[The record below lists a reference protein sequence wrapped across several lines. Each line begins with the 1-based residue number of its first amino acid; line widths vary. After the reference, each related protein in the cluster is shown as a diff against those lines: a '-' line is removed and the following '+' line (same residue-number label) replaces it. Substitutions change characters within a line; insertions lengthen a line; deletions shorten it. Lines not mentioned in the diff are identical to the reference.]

1 MAEDPAMIPDMIS
14 RRHLAQFAAVVLAAL
29 IPSTRAADPAS
40 GASGRPNIVFFLAD
54 DLGWTGLRCFGSD
67 LYETPNLDRLAK
79 EGVKFT
85 DAYAACTVCSPSRA
99 AVMTGK
105 YPARLHLTDF
115 IAGQNRP
122 FAKLKIPEWQKWLKH
137 DEVTIAEAIKT
148 GGYKTAQVGK
158 WHLDRK
164 DAKSADYEPV
174 DHGFDRQVLKPAS
187 KGYFL
192 NRPAGGFKKG
202 DYVTD
207 YLASEAAK
215 IIGDWK
221 DDAFFLYFPFH
232 VPHTPIQGRKDLI
245 EAYAKKVKPD
255 AKHQN
260 PIFAAMAH
268 SMDDAVGTVL
278 DALKRHDL
286 ADNTVVIFTS
296 DNGGLTQRYG
306 KLDGFTDNHPLRRGK
321 GSAYEGGV
329 RVPMIAKWPGVT
341 PEGAACAEPVIGIDF
356 YPTFLEIAG
365 VKGDAHHN
373 RSVDGLSLVPLFK
386 NPKAKLKR
394 DAIYWHYPHYHAGG
408 DGPYNA
414 VRARDWRLVQF
425 YEDGSEALYNLKSD
439 IGETKNV
446 AAQNA
451 GIAAKLRNQL
461 DNWRIAVGA
470 QMPMPN
476 PNHDPARETEV
487 GKRARK
493 R

>member
-1 MAEDPAMIPDMIS
+1 MMPAMIF
-14 RRHLAQFAAVVLAAL
+14 RRQLARLAVVFLTALSLSSEAA
-29 IPSTRAADPAS
+29 AK
-40 GASGRPNIVFFLAD
+40 RPNIVFFFAD

-67 LYETPNLDRLAK
+67 LYETPNLDQLAK

-122 FAKLKIPEWQKWLKH
+122 FAKLRIPEWQKWLKH
-137 DEVTIAEAIKT
+137 DEVTIAEALKA

-164 DAKSADYEPV
+164 DADAAGYDPV
-174 DHGFDRQVLKPAS
+174 DHGFDRQVLKPPA

-192 NRPAGGFKKG
+192 NQAAGGFQKG
-202 DYVTD
+202 EYVTD
-207 YLASEAAK
+207 YLAAEAAK
-215 IIGDWK
+215 IIADWK
-221 DDAFFLYFPFH
+221 EEAFFLYFPFH
-232 VPHTPIQGRKDLI
+232 VPHTPIQGKEALI
-245 EAYAKKVKPD
+245 AAYARKVKPD
-255 AKHQN
+255 ARHQN
-260 PIFAAMAH
+260 PVYAAMVH
-268 SMDDAVGTVL
+268 SMDEAVGTVL
-278 DALKRHDL
+278 GALKQNGLGD
-286 ADNTVVIFTS
+286 DTVVVFTS

-329 RVPMIAKWPGVT
+329 RVPTIAKWPGVT
-341 PEGAACAEPVIGIDF
+341 PSGAVCAEPVIGIDF

-365 VKGDAHHN
+365 VEGEARHN

-425 YEDGSEALYNLKSD
+425 YEDGSEALYNLKND
-439 IGETKNV
+439 IGETTNV
-446 AAQNA
+446 AEQNA
-451 GIAAKLRNQL
+451 AIAARLRNLL

-476 PNHDPARETEV
+476 PNHDPARAAEV
-487 GKRARK
+487 GKRGQK

>member
-1 MAEDPAMIPDMIS
+1 MKSILFPLFRMGRFIAAAICSMALCS
-14 RRHLAQFAAVVLAAL
+14 QLHAATSA
-29 IPSTRAADPAS
+29 
-40 GASGRPNIVFFLAD
+40 RPNIVFFFAD

-67 LYETPNLDRLAK
+67 LYKTPNLDRLAK
-79 EGVKFT
+79 EGMKFT

-122 FAKLKIPEWQKWLKH
+122 FAKLNIPKWQKWLKH
-137 DEVTIAEAIKT
+137 EEVTIAEALKA
-148 GGYKTAQVGK
+148 GGYKTAQIGK

-164 DAKSADYEPV
+164 DAGSKGYAPI

-192 NRPAGGFKKG
+192 TKPAGGFKKG
-202 DYVTD
+202 DYTTD

-215 IIGDWK
+215 IVDEWK
-221 DDAFFLYFPFH
+221 ADPFFLYFAFH
-232 VPHTPIQGRKDLI
+232 VPHTPIQGKKELI
-245 EAYAKKVKPD
+245 DAYGKKIQPD
-255 AKHQN
+255 AKHRN
-260 PIFAAMAH
+260 PTYAAMVH
-268 SMDDAVGTVL
+268 SMDEAVGKVVGQ
-278 DALKRHDL
+278 LKQAGI
-286 ADNTVVIFTS
+286 ADNTVIVFTS

-306 KLDGFTDNHPLRRGK
+306 KHDGFTDNYPLRRGK

-329 RVPMIAKWPGVT
+329 RVPLIVKWPGVT
-341 PEGAACAEPVIGIDF
+341 PAGSLCREPVIGIDY

-365 VKGDAHHN
+365 IKGDAKHN
-373 RSVDGLSLVPLFK
+373 QTVDGLSLVSLFR
-386 NPKAKLKR
+386 NPKAALKR

-425 YEDGSEALYNLKSD
+425 YEDGSEALYNLKD
-439 IGETKNV
+439 DLHEQANV
-446 AAQNA
+446 AGQNA
-451 GIAAKLRNQL
+451 AIAARLRNQL
-461 DNWRIAVGA
+461 DNWRIAVKA
-470 QMPMPN
+470 QMLMPN
-476 PNHDPARETEV
+476 PNHDPEKASQV

-493 R
+493 K

>member
-29 IPSTRAADPAS
+29 TPSTRAADPAS

-67 LYETPNLDRLAK
+67 LYETPNLDRLAQ

-122 FAKLKIPEWQKWLKH
+122 FAKLKIPEWQKWLEH
-137 DEVTIAEAIKT
+137 DEVTIAEALKA

-192 NRPAGGFKKG
+192 NQPAGGFKKG
-202 DYVTD
+202 DYLTD
-207 YLASEAAK
+207 YLASEAAR

-245 EAYAKKVKPD
+245 ETYAKKVKPD

-260 PIFAAMAH
+260 PIFAAMVH
-268 SMDDAVGTVL
+268 SMDEAVGTVL

-286 ADNTVVIFTS
+286 ADNTVVVFTS

-306 KLDGFTDNHPLRRGK
+306 KLGGFTDNHPLRRGK
-321 GSAYEGGV
+321 GSAFEGGV

-341 PEGAACAEPVIGIDF
+341 PAGTVCAEPVIGIDF

-386 NPKAKLKR
+386 NPKARLKR
-394 DAIYWHYPHYHAGG
+394 EAIYWHYPHYHAGG

-451 GIAAKLRNQL
+451 GVASKLRNQL

-476 PNHDPARETEV
+476 PNHDPARATEV